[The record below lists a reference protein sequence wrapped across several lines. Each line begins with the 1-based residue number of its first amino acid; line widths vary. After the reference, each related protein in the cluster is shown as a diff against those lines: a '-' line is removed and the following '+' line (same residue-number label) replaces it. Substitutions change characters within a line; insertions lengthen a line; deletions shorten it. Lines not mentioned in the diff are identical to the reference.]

1 MSFTD
6 KVRSFFNRNGD
17 KIKDTASK
25 VDTDAAKEKAT
36 EVVDKVKDTASG
48 DKYPTTKP
56 PQHHAAGALLWAKPP
71 PCARLH
77 RGRTRRCVPQ
87 RPPAPGCVR

>member
-17 KIKDTASK
+17 KIKGTVSK

-48 DKYPTTKP
+48 DK
-56 PQHHAAGALLWAKPP
+56 
-71 PCARLH
+71 
-77 RGRTRRCVPQ
+77 
-87 RPPAPGCVR
+87 

>member
-25 VDTDAAKEKAT
+25 VDTDAAKEKTT

-48 DKYPTTKP
+48 DK
-56 PQHHAAGALLWAKPP
+56 
-71 PCARLH
+71 
-77 RGRTRRCVPQ
+77 
-87 RPPAPGCVR
+87 